1 MFKNTY
7 VQTEHCIFT
16 NANNTCILDLKHW
29 FLYLFFIW
37 LFYYSTPNFKL
48 QEKFLQSKKAHQPKS
63 MHRKMQATI
72 CRQTKLYQTG
82 IPLREYHYTSII
94 YRKHCAS
101 ELVGICIFTFS
112 QFKSTTNIKLYKKS
126 TMYP

>member
-16 NANNTCILDLKHW
+16 NANNTCILDIKHW

-63 MHRKMQATI
+63 MHQKMQAPI

-82 IPLREYHYTSII
+82 ISLREYHCILDTFTDIHLCI
-94 YRKHCAS
+94 QTVNLIRD
-101 ELVGICIFTFS
+101 CIFYNS
-112 QFKSTTNIKLYKKS
+112 KL
-126 TMYP
+126 TA

>member
-63 MHRKMQATI
+63 MHRKMQAPI

-82 IPLREYHYTSII
+82 ISLREYHYTSII
-94 YRKHCAS
+94 YRKT
-101 ELVGICIFTFS
+101 LCIRSHWNLHFYLF
-112 QFKSTTNIKLYKKS
+112 QDLKHKRYK
-126 TMYP
+126 TV